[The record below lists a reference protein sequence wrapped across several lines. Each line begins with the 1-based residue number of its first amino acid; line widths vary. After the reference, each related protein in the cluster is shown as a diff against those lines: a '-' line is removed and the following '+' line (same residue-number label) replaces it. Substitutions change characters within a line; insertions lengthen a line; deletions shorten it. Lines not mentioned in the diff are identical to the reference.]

1 MSKKLFIQTINS
13 MVDLKTIFIA
23 TPSYWSDVYDQIQR
37 GLTDGIDQTFIT
49 IFKTIHIVQQIQNN
63 PALIRADQEVKASRM
78 LTSAIE
84 YRMQGRHVTIV
95 CEDVPDMRRAEEKYF
110 ELVELVK
117 QGYPDTAKSAEILER
132 GAINFVV
139 IRPHL
144 YQSISFDFSGHT
156 RMYGM
161 DKKDVLYILPW
172 VLDKHW
178 LDRSVPHFKAYE
190 AFSDDQKLS
199 PMVQGVERAL
209 AIKQIEEAKRLSE
222 IIQIATTSIN
232 IEIEDDSHLSELKRV
247 LGENK

>member
-13 MVDLKTIFIA
+13 MVDFKTVFIA
-23 TPSYWSDVYDQIQR
+23 HPSYWSDVYDRLQAGR
-37 GLTDGIDQTFIT
+37 TDGIDQTFIT
-49 IFKTIHIVQQIQNN
+49 VFKTIQAVQLIQNSRE
-63 PALIRADQEVKASRM
+63 LLRADQEVKASRM

-117 QGYPDTAKSAEILER
+117 HTYPDTAKSAEILEK
-132 GAINFVV
+132 GAINFIV

-144 YQSISFDFSGHT
+144 FQSITFDFSGNA

-161 DKKDVLYILPW
+161 DEKDILYVLPW

-199 PMVQGVERAL
+199 QMVERVERAL
-209 AIKQIEEAKRLSE
+209 AIKQIEEAKRLGE
-222 IIQIATTSIN
+222 IIQIATTPVN
-232 IEIEDDSHLSELKRV
+232 LDDSIFSEAKRV
-247 LGENK
+247 LENNQ

>member
-23 TPSYWSDVYDQIQR
+23 HPSFWSDVYDQIQR

-49 IFKTIHIVQQIQNN
+49 IFKTIQAVNFIQKD

-95 CEDVPDMRRAEEKYF
+95 CEDIPDMRRAEEKYF

-132 GAINFVV
+132 GAINF
-139 IRPHL
+139 IAITRNLHE
-144 YQSISFDFSGHT
+144 SISFDCFGNA

-161 DKKDVLYILPW
+161 DKKDILYILPW
-172 VLDKHW
+172 VIDKHW
-178 LDRSVPHFKAYE
+178 LDRSAPYFTAYE

-209 AIKQIEEAKRLSE
+209 AMKQIADAKRLGE
-222 IIQIATTSIN
+222 IIQIATTPVN
-232 IEIEDDSHLSELKRV
+232 LDDSIFSEAKRV
-247 LGENK
+247 LENNE